1 MNKIPRCITKNQID
15 RQYLKLT
22 KKFLEQNKTIYND
35 SHSLKRDKSINSSNH
50 FSKETTAYSLIS
62 TKKLSSAS
70 SKSNSLLVLKTIK
83 KKSSNLNSFNNKQK
97 VYSESRNLKR
107 IKNRNKKEENTTK
120 EMIDLAMKS
129 KKGILK
135 INLNNRN
142 KVNLSLNK
150 FPFIGGN
157 FEKFLLSRLNRTFNE
172 SRVIS
177 LNNISLNKIKDR
189 IVKEVNAE
197 KNDKNVL
204 L

>member
-1 MNKIPRCITKNQID
+1 MNKIPRCITKNQIT

-22 KKFLEQNKTIYND
+22 KKFLEKNKTIYND
-35 SHSLKRDKSINSSNH
+35 SQSLKRDKSINSSNH
-50 FSKETTAYSLIS
+50 FSKDTTAYSLIS
-62 TKKLSSAS
+62 TKKQSSAS

-83 KKSSNLNSFNNKQK
+83 KKSSNLNSLNNKQK
-97 VYSESRNLKR
+97 VYSESRNLKL
-107 IKNRNKKEENTTK
+107 IKKRNKKEENTTK
-120 EMIDLAMKS
+120 EMIDMAMKP

-157 FEKFLLSRLNRTFNE
+157 FEKFLMSRLNKTFNE
-172 SRVIS
+172 SRMIS
-177 LNNISLNKIKDR
+177 LNNISWSKKNDKIL
-189 IVKEVNAE
+189 KEVNAE
-197 KNDKNVL
+197 KKNKNVL